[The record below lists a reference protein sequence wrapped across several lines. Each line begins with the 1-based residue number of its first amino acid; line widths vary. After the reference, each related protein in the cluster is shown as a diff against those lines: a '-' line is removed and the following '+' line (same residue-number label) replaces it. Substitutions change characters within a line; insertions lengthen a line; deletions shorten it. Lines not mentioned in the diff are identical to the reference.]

1 MRRGTPAGARRYARA
16 LLDVGVAQGDT
27 TVGQDLEDLARVFAQ
42 SAELRAVLLH
52 PTVPAE
58 KKTAIVAALLG
69 HTRGP
74 GPGLIE
80 RLLALLVERDRLEL
94 LPLIAE
100 SYRRLWNA
108 HRGVV
113 EAEAVSAR
121 ELDESE
127 ATAVAEAASRL
138 AGKQADLRRRVDP
151 SLLGGLLL
159 RMEGRVY
166 DGSVRTRLRSL
177 RERLAGTEAL

>member
-16 LLDVGVAQGDT
+16 LLDVGLAKGDA
-27 TVGQDLEDLARVFAQ
+27 TVGQDLEDLARAFAQ

-52 PTVPAE
+52 PTVPAA
-58 KKTAIVAALLG
+58 KKTAIVAGLLG
-69 HTRGP
+69 HPRGAEP
-74 GPGLIE
+74 RLIE
-80 RLLALLVERDRLEL
+80 RLVALLVERERLEL
-94 LPLIAE
+94 LPLLAE

-127 ATAVAEAASRL
+127 ASAVAAAASRL
-138 AGKQADLRRRVDP
+138 AGKQAELRRRVDP

-177 RERLAGTEAL
+177 RERLAGTEAI